1 MTTRIAIVLEGPG
14 SGQASEQISSA
25 LFAVI
30 AQNDVTLKKFEM
42 DDLSVPVR
50 NDGTGIEAPGFMR
63 EKNCRTTK

>member
-14 SGQASEQISSA
+14 SGQASEQISSM

-42 DDLSVPVR
+42 DDLSPSVR
-50 NDGTGIEAPGFMR
+50 NGGTEIAAPGFMQGKSR
-63 EKNCRTTK
+63 RTIK

>member
-1 MTTRIAIVLEGPG
+1 MTRIAMVIEGPG
-14 SGQASEQISSA
+14 ACQASEQISSM

-50 NDGTGIEAPGFMR
+50 NDGAGIEAPGFMR
-63 EKNCRTTK
+63 EKNRGTIK